1 MHRKLVIAGALGALL
16 AAPALAETTKPK
28 SEPSATPLLPSAVQ
42 DLPKDMLPR
51 IDSDGDG
58 LVSEAELD
66 AARAG
71 GLI

>member
-1 MHRKLVIAGALGALL
+1 
-16 AAPALAETTKPK
+16 
-28 SEPSATPLLPSAVQ
+28 
-42 DLPKDMLPR
+42 MLPR

-58 LVSEAELD
+58 LVSEAELE